1 MWMKERMS
9 TTTRF
14 EKDAKVI
21 RKWPITEKAVSYW
34 EGGEARNLARDFD
47 RFLGYSRGIFTISL
61 LSVFPVTSIISFC
74 YGRVIK

>member
-1 MWMKERMS
+1 MKERMS

-47 RFLGYSRGIFTISL
+47 RFLGDFYHFASVSFSGDLYYFVL
-61 LSVFPVTSIISFC
+61 LW
-74 YGRVIK
+74 